1 MLSHFWAYSRK
12 INHFFIWTITPP
24 RIQLQLG
31 LCAKLFDYMSIHLEH
46 VWGMAHI
53 LLVGSRTPSK
63 VLRTQEELPKQYVQG
78 KTTT

>member
-12 INHFFIWTITPP
+12 MNHFLICTIIPP

-31 LCAKLFDYMSIHLEH
+31 ACAKLLDYMSIH
-46 VWGMAHI
+46 VQGMAHI
-53 LLVGSRTPSK
+53 LLVVSHTPSK
-63 VLRTQEELPKQYVQG
+63 VLSTREELPEQFVQG